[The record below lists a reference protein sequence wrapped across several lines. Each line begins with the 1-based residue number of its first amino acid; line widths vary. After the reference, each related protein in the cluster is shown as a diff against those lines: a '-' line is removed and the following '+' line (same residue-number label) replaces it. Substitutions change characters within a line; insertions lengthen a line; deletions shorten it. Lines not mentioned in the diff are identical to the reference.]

1 MEKVAS
7 LLFYVAAAGMVASY
21 VVATIAAARAPEG
34 AAAGDRALRIVAALV
49 WPFTGRSRERMAPGQ
64 AALLNKA
71 IVAFMACLLIAA
83 ATWTAAANLHRIA
96 R

>member
-1 MEKVAS
+1 MEKMAS
-7 LLFYVAAAGMVASY
+7 LLFYVAAVGMVASY
-21 VVATIAAARAPEG
+21 VVATIAAAQAPEG
-34 AAAGDRALRIVAALV
+34 ATAGHRALRIVGALI
-49 WPFTGRSRERMAPGQ
+49 WPFTGRQRAHMTPGQ

-83 ATWTAAANLHRIA
+83 AAWTASANLHRIA

>member
-1 MEKVAS
+1 MEKGAT

-21 VVATIAAARAPEG
+21 VVATFAAARAPEG
-34 AAAGDRALRIVAALV
+34 AAAGDRALRIVSALV
-49 WPFTGRSRERMAPGQ
+49 WPLTGRRREGMPADQ

-83 ATWTAAANLHRIA
+83 AAWTASANLHRIA